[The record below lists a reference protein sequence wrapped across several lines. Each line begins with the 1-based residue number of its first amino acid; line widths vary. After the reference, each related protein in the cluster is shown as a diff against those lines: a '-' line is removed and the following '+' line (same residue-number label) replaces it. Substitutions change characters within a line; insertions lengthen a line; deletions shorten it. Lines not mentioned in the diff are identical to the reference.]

1 MRKSLSVNFPAWLA
15 LLFALALAGCAP
27 RRAGIFKQTPIQV
40 TSESLYRDYKNEA
53 DANGKYLG
61 KLLEVSGAVDQTGE
75 STTGEPYVIL
85 HGGDPLGVVWC
96 QFSGESQE
104 QARRIKTG
112 QTITLRGIC
121 LGKGIN
127 VMLHECRDRK
137 SVV

>member
-1 MRKSLSVNFPAWLA
+1 MSKSLSVKFPSWLA
-15 LLFALALAGCAP
+15 LFFALATAGCAP

-40 TSESLYRDYKNEA
+40 TSESLYRDYKFEA

-61 KLLEVSGAVDQTGE
+61 RLLEVSGAVDQTGE
-75 STTGEPYVIL
+75 STTGEPFVIL
-85 HGGDPLGVVWC
+85 HGGDALGDVWC
-96 QFSGESQE
+96 HFTSESRE

-127 VMLHECRDRK
+127 VMLHECSLREGK
-137 SVV
+137 G